1 MHALPNIVP
10 SIQLQ
15 KKIRTPKYAASGVI
29 FACGCSRALLPR
41 LCVRGVEPFLHLP
54 PSFHPL
60 PVGDLVRP
68 LLLLV
73 LVLLLL
79 LPTGRSSRHLSHNYA
94 LSAAASLLLP
104 ALHIEILLG
113 APVGPVGASCYV
125 ARHLLVVA
133 PDLADEIIEGI
144 VDVDT
149 RLGGR
154 LDEFAAE

>member
-1 MHALPNIVP
+1 MISSECMPCLTW
-10 SIQLQ
+10 SLRSSSK

-41 LCVRGVEPFLHLP
+41 LCVRGVETLFPASVTLLP
-54 PSFHPL
+54 PSPRRRPGSPPAPAPPPH
-60 PVGDLVRP
+60 RP
-68 LLLLV
+68 LFE
-73 LVLLLL
+73 
-79 LPTGRSSRHLSHNYA
+79 TRSHNYA
-94 LSAAASLLLP
+94 LSAAARILLP
-104 ALHIEILLG
+104 AFHIQILLG

-133 PDLADEIIEGI
+133 PDLADDIVEGI